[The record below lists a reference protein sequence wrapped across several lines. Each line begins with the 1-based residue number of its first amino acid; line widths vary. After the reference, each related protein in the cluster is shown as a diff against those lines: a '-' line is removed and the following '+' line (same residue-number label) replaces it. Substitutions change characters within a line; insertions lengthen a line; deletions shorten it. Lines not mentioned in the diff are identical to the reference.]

1 MRRKDFAY
9 HAIEHTMKPVS
20 QTAPHDDFRFSPRPH
35 RAQRIG
41 WRAWSAAA
49 FAEAR
54 ARNRPILLCIT
65 AAWSRWSHLMDEQ
78 AYSDDTVQ
86 FLIKT
91 EYVPVRVDAAARPDV
106 DRRYNRGG
114 LPTTAFLTPE
124 GELMAGATYIPPQE
138 MRDFLVE
145 LADEYRRNR
154 DTIRAKLGALE
165 EKRRAAEAAER
176 AEGGTLAPSI
186 PAETVGF
193 IAAAFDRVNGGLGE
207 APKFT
212 HTEALGFALEWCQ
225 HTLDYDLAA
234 LVKHS
239 LDIMALSNLFDRE
252 DGVFFRFANDAQWE
266 NPEREVMLEENA
278 ALVSL
283 YMEAAHVFREDA
295 FRQTGARV
303 LRYLVERLRDPATG
317 AYYGGFFAPDAYY
330 HLPAAQRRAYGETCV
345 DPIIHARE
353 NALAAQA
360 FLDAFR
366 TTEDET
372 YCDHAIRL
380 LAHMWQEMWD
390 PQRGMARNWT
400 GLASQTV
407 ASSSNETLSARG
419 MAYGWG
425 WLPDQTAVARAFAH
439 AYETTG
445 ARAYLDRARAIAE
458 HILRVH
464 YDPASGGFW
473 DTATHNADSAH
484 SAGGEAGAETAAGA
498 AAERGGSQTPL
509 GLLAHRQEVLADTA
523 AAAELLIRLW
533 RLTGNGRY
541 RAVAETALANY
552 AESFRYFGHFGAL
565 YGQAV
570 DRLLRP
576 PTRIVVVGARDDPP
590 ARALFQQALRVH
602 TPAQITQWLDPARDA
617 DLLAALGIA
626 AIDAAPTAIVSSGA
640 DEAARA
646 HTPAELAAVF
656 EQVESAGE

>member
-1 MRRKDFAY
+1 
-9 HAIEHTMKPVS
+9 MKPVS
-20 QTAPHDDFRFSPRPH
+20 ETAQHEEFRFSPRPH
-35 RAQRIG
+35 SAGRIP

-176 AEGGTLAPSI
+176 AADGVPTPAI
-186 PAETVGF
+186 PAEVVAF
-193 IAAAFDRVNGGLGE
+193 ITAAFDQVNGGLGE

-283 YMEAAHVFREDA
+283 YMEAAHVFREEA
-295 FRQTGARV
+295 FKQTGARV

-390 PQRGMARNWT
+390 PQRGMARNWD
-400 GLASQTV
+400 G
-407 ASSSNETLSARG
+407 G
-419 MAYGWG
+419 AYGWG
-425 WLPDQTAVARAFAH
+425 WLPDQIAVARAFGH
-439 AYETTG
+439 AYEATG
-445 ARAYLDRARAIAE
+445 AREYLDRAQTIGT
-458 HILRVH
+458 HILRAH
-464 YDPASGGFW
+464 HDPASGGFW
-473 DTATHNADSAH
+473 DTATHNADSAQ
-484 SAGGEAGAETAAGA
+484 SAGGEAGA
-498 AAERGGSQTPL
+498 AAERGGSQSPL

-541 RAVAETALANY
+541 HAVAETALANY

-576 PTRIVVVGARDDPP
+576 PTRIVVVGARDAPQ
-590 ARALFQQALRVH
+590 ARELFRQALRVH
-602 TPAQITQWLDPARDA
+602 TPAQVTQWLDPASDA

-626 AIDAAPTAIVSSGA
+626 AIDAAPTAIVSSGDA
-640 DEAARA
+640 EAARA

>member
-1 MRRKDFAY
+1 
-9 HAIEHTMKPVS
+9 MKPVS
-20 QTAPHDDFRFSPRPH
+20 ETAQHEEFRFSPRPH
-35 RAQRIG
+35 RARRIG

-176 AEGGTLAPSI
+176 AADGVPTPAI
-186 PAETVGF
+186 PAEVIAF
-193 IAAAFDRVNGGLGE
+193 ITAAFDRVNGGLGE

-239 LDIMALSNLFDRE
+239 LDIMALSNLCDRE

-266 NPEREVMLEENA
+266 NPEREVTLEENA

-303 LRYLVERLRDPATG
+303 LRYLVETLRDPATG
-317 AYYGGFFAPDAYY
+317 AFYGGFFAPDAYY

-345 DPIIHARE
+345 DPVIHARE

-360 FLDAFR
+360 FLNAYQ
-366 TTEDET
+366 TTENEA

-380 LAHMWQEMWD
+380 LEHLWQEMWN
-390 PQRGMARNWT
+390 PQRGMARNWD
-400 GLASQTV
+400 G
-407 ASSSNETLSARG
+407 G
-419 MAYGWG
+419 AYGWG
-425 WLPDQTAVARAFAH
+425 WLPDQIAVARACVQV
-439 AYETTG
+439 YETTG
-445 ARAYLDRARAIAE
+445 LREWLDRARAIAA
-458 HILRVH
+458 HVLRAH
-464 YDPASGGFW
+464 HDPATGGFW
-473 DTATHNADSAH
+473 DTVPDYANGDEGAPRDESA
-484 SAGGEAGAETAAGA
+484 A
-498 AAERGGSQTPL
+498 AAEAAAAREDGQSPAPL

-576 PTRIVVVGARDDPP
+576 PTRIVVVGARDALP
-590 ARALFQQALRVH
+590 ARALFQQALRIH

-617 DLLAALGIA
+617 DLLAALGIDDA
-626 AIDAAPTAIVSSGA
+626 ATAPTARVYDGA
-640 DEAARA
+640 GEAARA
-646 HTPAELAAVF
+646 HTLAELAAVF